1 MLKNKLF
8 EDLYDKVPNSGTYK
22 TRIDI
27 KVFIMDED
35 GQEYEEGI
43 YTALELKEKF
53 KCSLSTIY
61 DWIRNPEKYNKSRSG
76 IRLEKIIRH

>member
-1 MLKNKLF
+1 
-8 EDLYDKVPNSGTYK
+8 
-22 TRIDI
+22 
-27 KVFIMDED
+27 MDED

-61 DWIRNPEKYNKSRSG
+61 DWIRNPEKYSKSRIG